1 MNLKKETVLWLHG
14 VDFIGGTHCF
24 IVAGRTTE
32 NPQSWTYV
40 WPSAK
45 LISSQLDITRL
56 KLVSEPDTFQS
67 PKDYPNNLST
77 YNLLRNRKK
86 TQQLLK
92 DNLDVYNS
100 RWL

>member
-14 VDFIGGTHCF
+14 VDFIGGTHCS
-24 IVAGRTTE
+24 IVAGRTTG